1 MGATAERL
9 SSDVNFTLYTGSS
22 SIIALKITIELVAQ
36 PFHRMREYK
45 TDFINL
51 MLIGNPLEKFPG
63 FGDSAAIS
71 ITPFDAWRLVHRPA
85 DCPFS
90 MVE

>member
-9 SSDVNFTLYTGSS
+9 SSNVNFTLYTGISS
-22 SIIALKITIELVAQ
+22 VIALKITIDLIAQ

-45 TDFINL
+45 TGFINL
-51 MLIGNPLEKFPG
+51 MLIGKRLEKFPD

-71 ITPFDAWRLVHRPA
+71 MTPFDAWRLVHRPA

-90 MVE
+90 IVE